1 MCGWGTPFQLNL
13 CQLWIFLFKM
23 VDNLGPNCQ
32 FTWKIMTPMTFLQ
45 PVVRPTRKFL
55 HFSFRNGASKLSEQ
69 RWQTD
74 FFWFTSPMVE
84 FTSRLRRH
92 LLDRDG
98 SNRLGTWVER
108 SCTGIKVCKNS
119 LEFSCSSKVMTLRHG
134 RKRQIEGTNENFK
147 ISMVECWALRL
158 KGLQPPISTKMLGH
172 WGCNWHEF
180 LNACKIIGFKG
191 PLCWNDSVN
200 ERNWRVD

>member
-108 SCTGIKVCKNS
+108 SCTGIKVCKNL
-119 LEFSCSSKVMTLRHG
+119 LEFSCSSKIMTLRHG

-147 ISMVECWALRL
+147 ISMVECCFTKTQGPPTSNFNKNAWPLRL
-158 KGLQPPISTKMLGH
+158 
-172 WGCNWHEF
+172 
-180 LNACKIIGFKG
+180 
-191 PLCWNDSVN
+191 
-200 ERNWRVD
+200 

>member
-32 FTWKIMTPMTFLQ
+32 FTWKIMTSMTFSQ
-45 PVVRPTRKFL
+45 PVVRPTRKPQ
-55 HFSFRNGASKLSEQ
+55 HFSVRNGASKLSEQ
-69 RWQTD
+69 RWQMD
-74 FFWFTSPMVE
+74 FFFWFTSPMVE

-119 LEFSCSSKVMTLRHG
+119 LEFSCSSKVMTLRRG
-134 RKRQIEGTNENFK
+134 RKRQIEGTEMRFSKFLWLNVA
-147 ISMVECWALRL
+147 SLL
-158 KGLQPPISTKMLGH
+158 STKTQ
-172 WGCNWHEF
+172 
-180 LNACKIIGFKG
+180 G
-191 PLCWNDSVN
+191 PPTSNFQKKCLATEVVTGMSFSTPAKSSAS
-200 ERNWRVD
+200 RVPCAETTQ